1 MSVLFIADKFNSP
14 SKRNSLPAL
23 HRCSLCG
30 RPICGE
36 SIHFHRRHGDI
47 CGNCF
52 TTTRRAEETAL
63 ILNGK
68 EAA

>member
-1 MSVLFIADKFNSP
+1 MSVLFIADRFNS
-14 SKRNSLPAL
+14 NSNNINLPAL
-23 HRCSLCG
+23 QRCSLCG

-52 TTTRRAEETAL
+52 TTTRRAEETPL
-63 ILNGK
+63 VLNGK